1 MICLYIF
8 DFKCVVKKI
17 SALQWAHK
25 GFTKGSNNESR
36 RLTGSFP
43 FADLLFNFPCSY
55 CPAASR
61 N

>member
-1 MICLYIF
+1 MRI
-8 DFKCVVKKI
+8 
-17 SALQWAHK
+17 LQWAYK
-25 GFTKGSNNESR
+25 GLTKDSNNESR